1 MKMGPKIF
9 FLAAGLILNACATDR
24 CAPLAAAG
32 YDASRCYA
40 SKREA
45 NWRAFAIASGSMSN
59 SFGDMQGLA
68 EQNQRS
74 SQMLIDQT
82 QQFPR
87 FQPPEP
93 VPPVGADHGWGS
105 ARPPSLAPGYV
116 SSPDPG
122 LGSSYFVPPPP
133 GTNANQ
139 WGLAP

>member
-1 MKMGPKIF
+1 MKMRPKIF
-9 FLAAGLILNACATDR
+9 FLAAGLILNGCATDQ

-32 YDASRCYA
+32 YDASQCYA
-40 SKREA
+40 SQREA
-45 NWRAFAIASGSMSN
+45 RWRAVAIASGSMSN
-59 SFGDMQGLA
+59 SLGDMQGLA

-87 FQPPEP
+87 FQPPDP

-105 ARPPSLAPGYV
+105 AAPSPPPGYV

-122 LGSSYFVPPPP
+122 LGPLYFVPPPP
-133 GTNANQ
+133 GVNANQ
-139 WGLAP
+139 LGVAP